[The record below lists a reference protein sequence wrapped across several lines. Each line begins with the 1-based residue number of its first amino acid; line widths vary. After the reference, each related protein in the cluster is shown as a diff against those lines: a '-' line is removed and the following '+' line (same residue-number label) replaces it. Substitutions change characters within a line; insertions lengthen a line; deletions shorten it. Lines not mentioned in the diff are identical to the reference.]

1 MKKIILSIIA
11 ISFSFGVY
19 AQNLAQADSVWN
31 VIKNETVRGA
41 NTATRVG
48 GAGNA
53 IIAGIRDTLANF
65 FTSTDL
71 SNYVTLTDSQ
81 NISGNKYFNNIGV
94 SSMRNASTNKL
105 FFYCDGSNVSI
116 KNMDE
121 ATIFSLL
128 SNDTK
133 MIGFNRKYLLRNT
146 PNEVYMEAY
155 YNGNYCFKNNIY
167 GFQLYG
173 WNTVFIDLTKGTN
186 KLQTPTGN
194 TLISSTDSLD
204 FYREVALCS
213 VSETK
218 FKKGSTNY
226 FTMKS
231 DSLLVYKPILSN
243 STIQSQ
249 GIYASLEVDSVT
261 TSQSMT
267 NGVWNKLTAFNKVG
281 LTENC
286 TAVADS
292 IIITK
297 TGKYEVQFNFCSQS
311 GTENLTIETCVF
323 INGIKNG
330 VRTVRDLVAVDTES
344 NVSCSRFV
352 SLTAGDVLDVRVKH
366 DNGTPIDLT
375 TKYGSFSVKYI
386 GN

>member
-11 ISFSFGVY
+11 ISVAFGVY
-19 AQNLAQADSVWN
+19 AQNLAQAESAWN

-41 NTATRVG
+41 NTATRIG

-65 FTSTDL
+65 STSTDL
-71 SNYVTLTDSQ
+71 SNYVTLTDNQ
-81 NISGNKYFNNIGV
+81 NISGNKYFDNIGV
-94 SSMRNASTNKL
+94 ASIRNARTNKVFL
-105 FFYCDGSNVSI
+105 YCDDSNVSI
-116 KNMDE
+116 KNLNE

-128 SNDTK
+128 SNDTR
-133 MIGFNRKYLLRNT
+133 MIGFNSKYLLRNT
-146 PNEVYMEAY
+146 ANEVYMDAY

-173 WNTVFIDLTKGTN
+173 WNTVFIDLTNGTN
-186 KLQTPTGN
+186 KLYTPTGN
-194 TLISSTDSLD
+194 ILISSTDSLD

-213 VSETK
+213 TKETK
-218 FKKGSTNY
+218 FRKGSTNY

-243 STIQSQ
+243 SIIQSK
-249 GIYASLEVDSVT
+249 GIYGSLEVDSVT
-261 TSQSMT
+261 TAQSLT
-267 NGVWNKLTAFNKVG
+267 DGVWNKLTAFNVVG
-281 LTENC
+281 LKENC

-311 GTENLTIETCVF
+311 GTGNLTLETCVF

-330 VRTVRDLVAVDTES
+330 AHTVRDLVAVNTDS

-352 SLTAGDVLDVRVKH
+352 SLTAGDVLDIRVKH
-366 DNGTPIDLT
+366 NNGTPINLT